1 MYYIFCEYPST
12 LFKIPNLYKIS
23 QKHICIVNFTNFT
36 KIHRNENSK
45 FSRILLEHIS
55 NTSRTHPEQKN
66 ILLTTNLPSLL
77 SKERKTTYYFPN
89 RMFFKHY
96 FVPLQPRISIKKNKW
111 QTKTYCASPQNNS
124 MQKS

>member
-55 NTSRTHPEQKN
+55 NTPRTEKYSVDYKPPLPPIQREKNN
-66 ILLTTNLPSLL
+66 ILLP
-77 SKERKTTYYFPN
+77 K
-89 RMFFKHY
+89 
-96 FVPLQPRISIKKNKW
+96 
-111 QTKTYCASPQNNS
+111 
-124 MQKS
+124 

>member
-45 FSRILLEHIS
+45 FSRILLEHIP

-77 SKERKTTYYFPN
+77 VQRE
-89 RMFFKHY
+89 
-96 FVPLQPRISIKKNKW
+96 KNNILLPK
-111 QTKTYCASPQNNS
+111 
-124 MQKS
+124 

>member
-12 LFKIPNLYKIS
+12 LFKIPNLYKIL

-55 NTSRTHPEQKN
+55 NTSRTHPEHISNTPQTEKYSIDYKPPFPPIQREKN
-66 ILLTTNLPSLL
+66 NTLLP
-77 SKERKTTYYFPN
+77 K
-89 RMFFKHY
+89 
-96 FVPLQPRISIKKNKW
+96 
-111 QTKTYCASPQNNS
+111 
-124 MQKS
+124 